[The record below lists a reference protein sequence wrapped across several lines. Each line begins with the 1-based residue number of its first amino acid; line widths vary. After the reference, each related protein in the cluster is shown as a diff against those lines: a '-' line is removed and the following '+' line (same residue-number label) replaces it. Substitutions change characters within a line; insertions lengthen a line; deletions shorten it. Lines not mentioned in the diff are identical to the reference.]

1 MTIGMKKNLLGRPRA
16 HAECPTPL
24 MSTEIPV
31 SPFCLDERGTG
42 DVSFSSSSSSSSS
55 SSLFSAGQPHTPTF
69 KLRRSQGS
77 SGHEREGKGD
87 PSSDG
92 LLESLS
98 SFTLPSAHSHHSSF
112 APHSHTHTLSL
123 NDHSTFNHHRSPYQ
137 ERASSHTTLH
147 HMEIMHAGRSAVS
160 RGRSMSM
167 FERLDVDVARSPPT
181 STSTSYD
188 SSLKGM
194 MTKKKKK
201 EEEEEEEGRSSTRPS
216 HSSMHAS
223 STASTSSTA
232 IKPAAML
239 PKKDE
244 KERLLKTENSQSG
257 DVGDSMLVPSTP
269 PHITMQAVMRA
280 DEERKENDKGAE
292 EKVVSP
298 MEGRVG
304 RRRTF
309 SVHDIILQSKMMIIV
324 NDDCSLNSIMELYY

>member
-16 HAECPTPL
+16 HAECPTPI

-31 SPFCLDERGTG
+31 SPFCLDERGIG
-42 DVSFSSSSSSSSS
+42 DVSSSSSSSS
-55 SSLFSAGQPHTPTF
+55 FSTGQPHTPTF

-77 SGHEREGKGD
+77 NGHEREDKGEQ
-87 PSSDG
+87 SSDG

-123 NDHSTFNHHRSPYQ
+123 NDRSTVNHHRSPYQ

-181 STSTSYD
+181 SSDST
-188 SSLKGM
+188 LKGM
-194 MTKKKKK
+194 MIMKKNKNKKN
-201 EEEEEEEGRSSTRPS
+201 EEEEEKEELLSTRPS
-216 HSSMHAS
+216 HSSMRAS
-223 STASTSSTA
+223 STMSASSTS
-232 IKPAAML
+232 IKAAAMRTT
-239 PKKDE
+239 KE
-244 KERLLKTENSQSG
+244 EEEEERLLKAEHSQSG
-257 DVGDSMLVPSTP
+257 DVGEEMLVPSTP
-269 PHITMQAVMRA
+269 PHITMQVVIPT
-280 DEERKENDKGAE
+280 EKERERERMENDKGVE
-292 EKVVSP
+292 EKIVSP
-298 MEGRVG
+298 MEGRTG

-309 SVHDIILQSKMMIIV
+309 SVHDIILQSREMMIMIG
-324 NDDCSLNSIMELYY
+324 